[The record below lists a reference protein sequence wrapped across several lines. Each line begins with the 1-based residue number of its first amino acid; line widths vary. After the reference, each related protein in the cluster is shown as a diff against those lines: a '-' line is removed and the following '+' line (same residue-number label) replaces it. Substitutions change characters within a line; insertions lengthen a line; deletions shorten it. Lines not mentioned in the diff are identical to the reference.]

1 MEQRGHDQFE
11 GSVAIGN
18 HLATRQQRTD
28 ATVIRVIGRTV
39 RHDSALSLLHD
50 NVPVGLQSTLHVSD
64 GSDAHPKSIAQVV
77 QRRQRIA
84 IAQRSLLDVADKL
97 TIHVLE

>member
-50 NVPVGLQSTLHVSD
+50 NVPSASSTLHVAD
-64 GSDAHPKSIAQVV
+64 GSDAHPKSIATSRAATAT
-77 QRRQRIA
+77 RR
-84 IAQRSLLDVADKL
+84 
-97 TIHVLE
+97 H